1 MFKKCWLPC
10 DGKWTCRKFE
20 IWSNTSHDS
29 WTMCNA
35 IKHDIGINYI
45 LCAASIKS
53 VGSSHLQQFNS
64 PQISSRRTN
73 LKSSISQ
80 SPRKSVRVFLE
91 ELPKP
96 GCVIL
101 LFCSH
106 FSCFTPCTSIPHL
119 KSIFFNLWNYDN
131 DVKLYSLYPRC
142 QRQWQWKKRYNCLSL
157 IDNFKSLSL
166 ALYNRVRCLL
176 TLSVSR
182 LVGPGARRRGR
193 RRRLAVLGGRGL
205 LGLPRPLL
213 RPRTRPR
220 TGAPAQ
226 ETLSQTNRYI

>member
-1 MFKKCWLPC
+1 MLVAVRWKMNVQKVWNLKQHF
-10 DGKWTCRKFE
+10 
-20 IWSNTSHDS
+20 S

-35 IKHDIGINYI
+35 IEHDIGINYI

-119 KSIFFNLWNYDN
+119 KSLFFNLWNYDN
-131 DVKLYSLYPRC
+131 DSDNKLYLLYPRC
-142 QRQWQWKKRYNCLSL
+142 QRQWQWKKR
-157 IDNFKSLSL
+157 
-166 ALYNRVRCLL
+166 
-176 TLSVSR
+176 
-182 LVGPGARRRGR
+182 
-193 RRRLAVLGGRGL
+193 
-205 LGLPRPLL
+205 
-213 RPRTRPR
+213 
-220 TGAPAQ
+220 
-226 ETLSQTNRYI
+226 

>member
-1 MFKKCWLPC
+1 MF
-10 DGKWTCRKFE
+10 
-20 IWSNTSHDS
+20 TSKIQFIHFIVHVQKVLVAVRWKMNVQKVWNLKQHLS

-101 LFCSH
+101 LFCSQ

-119 KSIFFNLWNYDN
+119 KVFSLTYVIMTMTINCIYCIPDARGNDN
-131 DVKLYSLYPRC
+131 
-142 QRQWQWKKRYNCLSL
+142 
-157 IDNFKSLSL
+157 
-166 ALYNRVRCLL
+166 
-176 TLSVSR
+176 
-182 LVGPGARRRGR
+182 GR
-193 RRRLAVLGGRGL
+193 RDTIVFL
-205 LGLPRPLL
+205 
-213 RPRTRPR
+213 
-220 TGAPAQ
+220 
-226 ETLSQTNRYI
+226 